1 MTFGE
6 KLKELRASRTQDEVA
21 KAIGISRARYS
32 HFENDRN
39 EPDLQLIQKIADYHK
54 VTTDYLLGRSADGRL
69 TKEQED
75 TATEMAK
82 RLEKLISELED
93 TEQNKAFEHLE
104 MFVQYQKAKNS
115 AK

>member
-6 KLKELRASRTQDEVA
+6 KLKELRGSRTQDEVA

-39 EPDLQLIQKIADYHK
+39 EPDLQLIQKIADFHK
-54 VTTDYLLGRSADGRL
+54 VTTDYLLGRTEDGRL

-82 RLEKLISELED
+82 KLEKLIADLED
-93 TEQNKAFEHLE
+93 ADQDKAFEHLE
-104 MFVQYQKAKNS
+104 MFVQYQKAKNNT
-115 AK
+115 K